1 VTFLDIVRRWYTRLE
16 TWAAAERR
24 SLDATTGGRTID
36 PYGGLDPGSR
46 GDVPLLAEAGSAT
59 VFARG
64 LRKRCPRC
72 GERRI
77 WQTWFRAKT
86 LCPRCGLRFEQE
98 EGGWLGAMTVNYA
111 FACIVWLVA
120 LALAL
125 AATVPDV
132 PVAPVLVL
140 SIAILGGLPLWF
152 YPRSKMLWAA
162 VEFLTARSEPGYRTP
177 TARDPRA
184 GSVE

>member
-1 VTFLDIVRRWYTRLE
+1 M
-16 TWAAAERR
+16 
-24 SLDATTGGRTID
+24 
-36 PYGGLDPGSR
+36 
-46 GDVPLLAEAGSAT
+46 PLLEEAGSAR
-59 VFARG
+59 VFLRG

-77 WQTWFRAKT
+77 WLTFFEAKSR
-86 LCPRCGLRFEQE
+86 CPSCDLRFERE
-98 EGGWLGAMTVNYA
+98 AGGWLGAMTINFAV
-111 FACIVWLVA
+111 ACIFWMVA
-120 LALAL
+120 MAIAMAL
-125 AATVPDV
+125 TVPFIPVV
-132 PVAPVLVL
+132 PV
-140 SIAILGGLPLWF
+140 IAMSVSILGAVPVWF